1 MHYNWY
7 FPKVLNLSRPI
18 CCLHSGQDLIDSWIH
33 KKNVDDLL
41 TECEIQDEVSNT
53 SFSGYNRELSRR
65 HQDSSR
71 LFDSSHN
78 YFKEDET
85 EVRKP
90 GN

>member
-1 MHYNWY
+1 
-7 FPKVLNLSRPI
+7 
-18 CCLHSGQDLIDSWIH
+18 
-33 KKNVDDLL
+33 VDDLL

-53 SFSGYNRELSRR
+53 SFSGYNRELSRH